1 MSAANALD
9 LAIRGGTVVTASD
22 TYRADIGVRDG
33 KIVQISQSI
42 TNAGDVVD
50 AGGLLVMP
58 GGIDAHCHIDQVS
71 TSGVRSAD
79 DFESG
84 TISALCGG
92 TTTIMPFAV
101 QENGKPLRPVLDDY
115 HARAE
120 GKAAGDYAF
129 HLILTETTPQLI
141 GQDLPALIRD
151 GYTSFKLFMTYDGFR
166 LDDGQILEI
175 LSVARREGAL
185 VMIHAE
191 NHHCIS
197 WMTDQLVADG
207 RTAPKYHATS
217 RPMAVEREATHR
229 AISLAEVADV
239 PVFLVH
245 VSAREAAEQIA
256 WARNRGLAVYGET
269 CPQYL
274 FLSEDDL
281 DRPGFEGAKF
291 ICSPP
296 PRDAANPE
304 ALWQAL
310 KLGVLQI
317 VSSDHSPSDFDG
329 PHGKKTHGDNAPFNK
344 VHNGIPGLETRLPLI
359 WSEGVG
365 KGRITANQFVD
376 MTATAPA
383 RIYGLEG
390 IKGSIAIGADADLV
404 LWDTTR
410 QTTIANDLLHHAVDY
425 TPYQGIEVTGWPV
438 MTFSRG
444 ELVWH
449 DGDVRARPG
458 HGRFLPCGT
467 PGPLSHLKQR
477 ANAK

>member
-1 MSAANALD
+1 MTATGGLD

-33 KIVQISQSI
+33 RIVQLATAI
-42 TNAGDVVD
+42 TD
-50 AGGLLVMP
+50 ARRVIDADGLLVLP
-58 GGIDAHCHIDQVS
+58 GGIDAHCHIAQMS
-71 TSGVRSAD
+71 TAGVISAD

-84 TISALCGG
+84 TISAMCGG
-92 TTTIMPFAV
+92 TTTIMPFAA
-101 QENGKPLRPVLDDY
+101 QEAGRPLRPVLEAY
-115 HARAE
+115 HAKAD
-120 GKAAGDYAF
+120 GKAVIDYAF

-151 GYTSFKLFMTYDGFR
+151 GYTSFKIFMTYDGFR

-175 LSVARREGAL
+175 MAVARREGAL
-185 VMIHAE
+185 VMVHAE
-191 NHHCIS
+191 NHHCIT
-197 WMTDQLVADG
+197 WMIDQLVASG

-256 WARNRGLAVYGET
+256 WARDRGLAVYGET

-274 FLSEDDL
+274 VLSEDDL
-281 DRPGFEGAKF
+281 DRPGFEGAKY

-296 PRDAANPE
+296 PRDTANPD

-310 KLGVLQI
+310 KSGVLQV
-317 VSSDHSPSDFDG
+317 VSSDHAPSRFDD
-329 PHGKKTHGDNAPFNK
+329 PAGKKVHGENAPFSK
-344 VHNGIPGLETRLPLI
+344 VPNGVPGLETRLPLI
-359 WSEGVG
+359 WSEGVA
-365 KGRITANQFVD
+365 KGRITANQFVE

-390 IKGSIAIGADADLV
+390 VKGSIAIGADADLV
-404 LWDTTR
+404 LWDSTR
-410 QTTIANDLLHHAVDY
+410 KTTITNALLHHNVDY
-425 TPYQGIEVTGWPV
+425 TPYEGIEVTGWPV

-444 ELVWH
+444 ELVWD
-449 DGDVRARPG
+449 DGEVRGTAGR
-458 HGRFLPCGT
+458 GRFLACGR
-467 PGPLSHLKQR
+467 PGPLKGVDREALVP
-477 ANAK
+477 